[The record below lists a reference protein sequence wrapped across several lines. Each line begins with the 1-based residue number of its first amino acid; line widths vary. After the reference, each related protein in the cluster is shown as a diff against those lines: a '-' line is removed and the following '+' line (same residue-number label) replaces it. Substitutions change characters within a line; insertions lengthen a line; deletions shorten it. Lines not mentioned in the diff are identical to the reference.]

1 MNLYVLRDIRMLILC
16 QNHIKS
22 RLVDTVH
29 KLMTFCA
36 NLAAFWP
43 KFLLDGFVL
52 EPWLCVGQVNMCL
65 VRDGTVVIM
74 CKTLVVLWV
83 RIHSCY
89 FKNEAFHSKE
99 TVDGADE
106 VESTAWDDDGA
117 ELWMAAVILHV
128 VDDKRGFERH
138 REGWS

>member
-1 MNLYVLRDIRMLILC
+1 MKLYVLRDIWMLILC

-22 RLVDTVH
+22 RFVDTVH
-29 KLMTFCA
+29 KLMTLCA

-43 KFLLDGFVL
+43 EFLLDSFVL
-52 EPWLCVGQVNMCL
+52 EPWFGVRQVNMCL
-65 VRDGTVVIM
+65 IRDGTLVIM
-74 CKTLVVLWV
+74 CKTLVVLRV

-89 FKNEAFHSKE
+89 FKSEAFHSKE
-99 TVDGADE
+99 TVNRADE

-138 REGWS
+138 REG